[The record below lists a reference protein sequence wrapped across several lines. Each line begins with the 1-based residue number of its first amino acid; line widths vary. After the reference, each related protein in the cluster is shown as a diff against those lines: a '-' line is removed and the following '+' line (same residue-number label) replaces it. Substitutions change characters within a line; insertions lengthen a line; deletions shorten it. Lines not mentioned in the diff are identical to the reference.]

1 MAETQGAGGL
11 ELSVRHRPDGS
22 AVLVAAGEIDMT
34 NAELF
39 RQALATTT
47 AHGGTLTVDLSAV
60 DYLDSAGL
68 AALFARAVQTPTEL
82 IVNDLLRPVLE
93 ISGLTRTATLR
104 N

>member
-39 RQALATTT
+39 RQALATT

-93 ISGLTRTATLR
+93 ISGLTQTATLR